1 MSNLSRRNFMGLALS
16 SLGMVLVPK
25 MAMASGIAE
34 KIPFT
39 EEMALE
45 AADRFAAS
53 VSDFGSLRAISA
65 RTFYDGDLRPLGY
78 IVDYVDDGLNPHG
91 YIVFDTTDESLIA
104 EFSFDEGISG
114 PFASDGAEVA
124 CSSTEEAS
132 LLVKTSPFTYA
143 LCGSDENVVDCYG
156 QEMPNPLRGVSM
168 PAGVGDSNWSD
179 IFLGDAFN
187 GSYEVKELSVTGK
200 GFCSY
205 EEEKVINCTGT
216 YACAVVALM
225 NCATPYCRN
234 SWPLSYGTQWVAN
247 YHEMWRLAKTSV
259 YNTGNGIRYGSVENG
274 KIGPALV
281 DFCANRGI
289 SLTYK
294 TSSSPSFNQFKTTI
308 ERGDLSI
315 FACGIN
321 VNADRD
327 GHAMAVHGC
336 AVIKPTS
343 GNAQNLNVLLVA
355 DGWAK
360 NENTNAKYLNL
371 AFSRYTDTFG
381 IFYD

>member
-225 NCATPYCRN
+225 NF
-234 SWPLSYGTQWVAN
+234 
-247 YHEMWRLAKTSV
+247 
-259 YNTGNGIRYGSVENG
+259 
-274 KIGPALV
+274 GPALV